1 MNIFEKFK
9 LGFKKSAENIASG
22 LKQIIIKKEI
32 DDETLD
38 KIEDFLISS
47 DVGVEASSE
56 IKSVCI
62 PSFLLYGEIGVGK
75 TTFTRFLINN
85 LQIKNKF
92 NKSEVL
98 SPTFNILNE
107 YQINNLIIKHFDL
120 YRIKNKQ
127 ELSNLGLFEDEE
139 AVKIIEWPEILESI
153 KINKI
158 EFHFSYS
165 NDFKNRNLIISTN
178 YKNQIIDEFK

>member
-1 MNIFEKFK
+1 MDLTNQMPIATKSSKIDISDQKSLLEVAGKSSKLVEK
-9 LGFKKSAENIASG
+9 GDI
-22 LKQIIIKKEI
+22 
-32 DDETLD
+32 
-38 KIEDFLISS
+38 
-47 DVGVEASSE
+47 
-56 IKSVCI
+56 
-62 PSFLLYGEIGVGK
+62 FLLYGQIGVGK

-85 LQIKNKF
+85 LEIKNTL
-92 NKSEVL
+92 NKSDVL

-120 YRIKNKQ
+120 YRIKNKT

-139 AVKIIEWPEILESI
+139 AVKIIEWPEILEPI

-165 NDFKNRNLIISTN
+165 NNFKNRNLIISTN